1 MKQNVDL
8 IKQINDLKQDE
19 HSLQKNIRLIE
30 SANQIS
36 QEQEWAQST
45 EEQRELKM
53 QDLHIQ

>member
-1 MKQNVDL
+1 
-8 IKQINDLKQDE
+8 
-19 HSLQKNIRLIE
+19 LIE

-53 QDLHIQ
+53 